1 MQNVCISIPL
11 TSTQIALSINGYVS
25 FFEQVRDDG
34 FQWNQKSD
42 GWSVSI
48 AAKVDIVPRQWCC
61 HRVAFNRSTERK
73 KRSFYRAGLSV
84 ALDISH

>member
-1 MQNVCISIPL
+1 MQNFCISIPL
-11 TSTQIALSINGYVS
+11 TSIQIALGINGYVS
-25 FFEQVRDDG
+25 FFEQVPDDE

>member
-1 MQNVCISIPL
+1 MQNFFISIPL
-11 TSTQIALSINGYVS
+11 TSIQIALGINGYVS

-48 AAKVDIVPRQWCC
+48 AAKVDIVP
-61 HRVAFNRSTERK
+61 
-73 KRSFYRAGLSV
+73 
-84 ALDISH
+84 